1 MIVFVLKAQYD
12 FIHHAL
18 CELVVCGE
26 TEVTASN
33 LKSFTDTL
41 NNILGSIGASMAKKH
56 IQVCF
61 YKVLSLAYEYDF
73 PQILNEL
80 DGQRK
85 QSYKGAS
92 DVHNVK
98 KNRYPNI
105 LPSKYTLP
113 NGVITALYGMYL
125 MFSL

>member
-1 MIVFVLKAQYD
+1 MIVFVSQAQYE
-12 FIHHAL
+12 FIHYAL
-18 CELVVCGE
+18 GELVVCGE

-56 IQVCF
+56 IQVCL
-61 YKVLSLAYEYDF
+61 YKVSSSAYTYDF

-85 QSYKGAS
+85 PSYKGAS
-92 DVHNVK
+92 EVHNVK

-113 NGVITALYGMYL
+113 NGVKTALYGMYV